1 MASHRLTQSMKAALA
16 ASAIAVMAGTIA
28 IPAGA
33 QPSDPLEEYQKL
45 GAEAAKA
52 EEDLSDAE
60 MAFDTNKSEL
70 DRATASVT
78 QAKVIEDQ
86 ARSQQAQLQGE
97 IDRLAFSA
105 YRGARTDDLTA
116 ALTSKSPDEFLD
128 QATMLGALA
137 ADNKQVLDGF
147 KDATQRAQGAR
158 AQAQEA
164 ENRAQQATD
173 QAARLLGEVQ
183 QRKRDLDGR
192 IKEVRKALNDLD
204 DSDRKR
210 LQGPVD
216 TGDYLGPP
224 GAANTALQAA
234 LSKRGSEYVWGSK
247 GPTTFDCSGLT
258 QWAYKQAGI
267 SIPPSSRTQWS
278 AGKPVSKDQLQPG
291 DLVFYDDGSGDPSQ
305 IHHVGMYVG
314 DGKMVD
320 APTEGQLV
328 DVRSIKGDGHY
339 IGARRIVG

>member
-1 MASHRLTQSMKAALA
+1 MKAALA

-33 QPSDPLEEYQKL
+33 QPSDPLEEYKKL

-60 MAFDTNKSEL
+60 MAMDSNESEL
-70 DRATASVT
+70 AKAKASVA
-78 QAKVIEDQ
+78 QAKTVEEQ
-86 ARSQQAQLQGE
+86 ARSEQTRLQGDV
-97 IDRLAFSA
+97 DRLAGSA
-105 YRGARTDDLTA
+105 YRGTRVDEFTA
-116 ALTSKSPDEFLD
+116 GLTSKSPDDFLD

-137 ADNKQVLDGF
+137 TDNKQVLDGF
-147 KDATQRAQGAR
+147 KDATQRAQRAR
-158 AQAQEA
+158 EQAQEA
-164 ENRAQQATD
+164 ETRAQQATD
-173 QAARLLGEVQ
+173 EAARLVGEVR
-183 QRKRDLDGR
+183 QRKKDLDSQ
-192 IKEVRKALNDLD
+192 IKTVRQALNDLD

-216 TGDYLGPP
+216 DGEYLGPP
-224 GAANTALQAA
+224 GAANAALQAA

-278 AGKPVSKDQLQPG
+278 VGRPVSKDQLQPG

>member
-1 MASHRLTQSMKAALA
+1 MKAALA

-28 IPAGA
+28 VPASA

-45 GAEAAKA
+45 GTEAAEA

-60 MAFDTNKSEL
+60 MALDAEKAEL
-70 DRATASVT
+70 DRAKASVA
-78 QAKVIEDQ
+78 QARQIEDQ
-86 ARSQQAQLQGE
+86 ARSQQELLRGDV
-97 IDRLAFSA
+97 DRLTGSA
-105 YRGARTDDLTA
+105 YRGARVDEFTA
-116 ALTSKSPDEFLD
+116 ALTSKSPEEFLD
-128 QATMLGALA
+128 QATMLGVLA
-137 ADNKQVLDGF
+137 ADNKEALDDYN
-147 KDATQRAQGAR
+147 DAIERAR
-158 AQAQEA
+158 SSREQAQEA
-164 ENRAQQATD
+164 ELRTQRATD
-173 QAARLLGEVQ
+173 EAVRLLGEVQ
-183 QRKRDLDGR
+183 QRKNDLDGR
-192 IKEVRKALNDLD
+192 IKEVRRALNGLD

-210 LQGPVD
+210 LQGPID
-216 TGDYLGPP
+216 TGSYLGPP

-267 SIPPSSRTQWS
+267 SIPPSSRTQWTV
-278 AGKPVSKDQLQPG
+278 GRPVSKDQLQPG
-291 DLVFYDDGSGDPSQ
+291 DLVFSDDGSGDPAQ

>member
-1 MASHRLTQSMKAALA
+1 MKAALA
-16 ASAIAVMAGTIA
+16 ASAIAMMAGTIA

-33 QPSDPLEEYQKL
+33 QPSDPLEEYKKL
-45 GAEAAKA
+45 GADAAKA

-60 MAFDTNKSEL
+60 MAMDSNEAEL
-70 DRATASVT
+70 AKAKASVE
-78 QAKVIEDQ
+78 QAKTIEDQ
-86 ARSQQAQLQGE
+86 ARGEQGKLQGE
-97 IDRLAFSA
+97 VDRLAGSA
-105 YRGARTDDLTA
+105 YRGTRVDEFTA
-116 ALTSKSPDEFLD
+116 GLTSKNPDDFLD

-137 ADNKQVLDGF
+137 SDNKQVLNGF
-147 KDATQRAQGAR
+147 KDATQRAQRAR
-158 AQAQEA
+158 EQAQEA
-164 ENRAQQATD
+164 ETSAQVATD
-173 QAARLLGEVQ
+173 EAARLVGEVR
-183 QRKRDLDGR
+183 QRKRDLDGQ
-192 IKEVRKALNDLD
+192 IKAVRQALNDLD

-216 TGDYLGPP
+216 DGEYLGPP
-224 GAANTALQAA
+224 GAANAALQAA

-278 AGKPVSKDQLQPG
+278 VGRSVSKDQLQPG
-291 DLVFYDDGSGDPSQ
+291 DLVFYDDGSGDPST

-314 DGKMVD
+314 DGKIVD